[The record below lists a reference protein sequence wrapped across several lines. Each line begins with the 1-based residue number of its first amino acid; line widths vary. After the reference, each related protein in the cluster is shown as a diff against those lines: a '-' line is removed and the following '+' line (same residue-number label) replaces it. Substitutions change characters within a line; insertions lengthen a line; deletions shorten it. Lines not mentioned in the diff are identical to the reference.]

1 MKILSTLVL
10 ATLVMM
16 ICSADALAQ
25 RPVRNSIFPQK
36 QATDAPADAPEKPTS
51 SKRFGDTIAVG
62 NAPKNATTIDPANIP
77 EEVDKAMKLFNN
89 QQFAEACDRFV
100 QLAGTIKQDDP
111 LLFEVQFMQS
121 ECASVNG
128 QLDKAEKILVMLTTK
143 KNVPPT
149 VMERALVRLGHVFCE
164 LGKKEQASKAFG
176 RLKQEYPQSQ
186 YLQLANCESV
196 K

>member
-10 ATLVMM
+10 AMM
-16 ICSADALAQ
+16 ICSTAGLAQ
-25 RPVRNSIFPQK
+25 RPVRTSIFPQK
-36 QATDAPADAPEKPTS
+36 QATDAPADTPAKPTA

-62 NAPKNATTIDPANIP
+62 NAPKNTPTIDPANIP
-77 EEVDKAMKLFNN
+77 EEVEKAIKLFNN

-128 QLDKAEKILVMLTTK
+128 QLDKAEKILVMLTTR

-164 LGKKEQASKAFG
+164 LGKTDQAGKAFG

-186 YLQLANCESV
+186 YVQLANCESV